1 MLQSGPSSNIPHETD
16 IAISVGSD
24 GTFSVPAG
32 FMLFSSEFGRVG
44 SDVILQDPS
53 GAVVRLVDYFADDL
67 RADVLSSDG
76 ASLAGRVVERLAGP
90 LFPGQ
95 YAQSGTTPLADAIGQ
110 VETVNGGA
118 FAQRTDGTV
127 VQLEIG
133 TKVFQGDVVR
143 TDQGSTLGL
152 TFTDGT
158 IFTLASGSR
167 MVLDEL
173 IYDPESVENS
183 GIFDLVEGGFVF
195 IAGQAAGT
203 GGIEINTP
211 AATMGIRGTT
221 ILLDIQ
227 TTNGVATVTVSL
239 NPDPDGGTGSIDLFD
254 LAGNLISTIT
264 NTDTKWII
272 RPPFTNEPP
281 IEVELFAADL
291 SDDAVL
297 LSQAVAAFQ
306 SAIARVARGET
317 FVELDEGDSDAPL
330 DDLAPDTDLIEDG
343 ANETEETAPPPPAG

>member
-1 MLQSGPSSNIPHETD
+1 LLVWKGFLANNSFIILELFRGFFAMLQSGPSSNIPHETD

-95 YAQSGTTPLADAIGQ
+95 YAQSVTTPLADAIGQ

-133 TKVFQGDVVR
+133 
-143 TDQGSTLGL
+143 
-152 TFTDGT
+152 
-158 IFTLASGSR
+158 
-167 MVLDEL
+167 
-173 IYDPESVENS
+173 
-183 GIFDLVEGGFVF
+183 
-195 IAGQAAGT
+195 
-203 GGIEINTP
+203 
-211 AATMGIRGTT
+211 
-221 ILLDIQ
+221 
-227 TTNGVATVTVSL
+227 
-239 NPDPDGGTGSIDLFD
+239 
-254 LAGNLISTIT
+254 
-264 NTDTKWII
+264 
-272 RPPFTNEPP
+272 
-281 IEVELFAADL
+281 
-291 SDDAVL
+291 
-297 LSQAVAAFQ
+297 
-306 SAIARVARGET
+306 
-317 FVELDEGDSDAPL
+317 
-330 DDLAPDTDLIEDG
+330 
-343 ANETEETAPPPPAG
+343 